1 MQAEC
6 GFLSALRLPYQSE
19 VRGLHLTPAQVKYLL
34 AVYALEDLSVLKLT
48 RIAERLQV
56 SKPSAHRMLGQ
67 LRALGLLT
75 QEKDT
80 GFRLTESGH
89 LLAKTT
95 RRPLPSSGVVLY
107 RCLADAK
114 QRGGE
119 NASLLLGSERVC
131 AGIVPLHPKLS
142 TANPSKGG
150 VRRKQNAW

>member
-19 VRGLHLTPAQVKYLL
+19 GRGLHLTPAQVKYLL

-89 LLAKTT
+89 LLAKQ
-95 RRPLPSSGVVLY
+95 
-107 RCLADAK
+107 LADRYLLLVSFFTDVLQMQSSAA
-114 QRGGE
+114 GE
-119 NASLLLGSERVC
+119 NASLLLGSESESVLELCRC
-131 AGIVPLHPKLS
+131 IQNYQQRTLPK
-142 TANPSKGG
+142 AE
-150 VRRKQNAW
+150 